1 MEANT
6 KREWH
11 KMLQMVASEE
21 GARELLLSFL
31 ILLVL
36 YENLECQANES
47 ITPATGIALSKGMTF
62 T

>member
-1 MEANT
+1 
-6 KREWH
+6 
-11 KMLQMVASEE
+11 MVASEE